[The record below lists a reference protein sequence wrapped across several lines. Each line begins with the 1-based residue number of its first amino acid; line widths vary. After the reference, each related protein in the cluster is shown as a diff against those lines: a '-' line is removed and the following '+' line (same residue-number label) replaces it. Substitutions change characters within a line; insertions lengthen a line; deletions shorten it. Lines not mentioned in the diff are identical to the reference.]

1 MATRRRAKRN
11 PGTAGGAGDTESSET
26 GTRQQSALATLS
38 EKSHEPQPRPPDYD
52 VPGPENLSRALA
64 DKLIEARGRMPRRYA
79 ATSNG
84 VSPKTLERWLQIGAS
99 CTHDPICIYLACR
112 FHQTE
117 AEDVAQSITYLQVL
131 RAVNPA
137 ASDLYLKIM
146 HPEDFGGHVRETVD
160 EFEGRERNARAQDNL
175 LASPP
180 PRMLAKMR
188 QYRWVQIPEGATAE
202 EAGEIEE
209 MISAIQTRLANE
221 RAGTFESQESES

>member
-1 MATRRRAKRN
+1 MATRRRTNGKQQGSQLPSSAN
-11 PGTAGGAGDTESSET
+11 AAGNASDSTAITIPSDA
-26 GTRQQSALATLS
+26 Q
-38 EKSHEPQPRPPDYD
+38 PPRPPDYD

-64 DKLIEARGRMPRRYA
+64 DKLIEARARMPRRYA

-117 AEDVAQSITYLQVL
+117 GEDVARSITYLQVL

-146 HPEDFGGHVRETVD
+146 HPEDFGGHVRESVD

-202 EAGEIEE
+202 EMAEVEAMIDEIKVRVT
-209 MISAIQTRLANE
+209 QE
-221 RAGTFESQESES
+221 RAVATQGQESE

>member
-1 MATRRRAKRN
+1 MATRRRTTGKQQGN
-11 PGTAGGAGDTESSET
+11 PLPSSANAAGSASDSTAIEIAPSDA
-26 GTRQQSALATLS
+26 QQP
-38 EKSHEPQPRPPDYD
+38 KPPDYD

-64 DKLIEARGRMPRRYA
+64 DKLIEARTRMPRRYA

-117 AEDVAQSITYLQVL
+117 GEDVAQSITYLQVL

-146 HPEDFGGHVRETVD
+146 HPEDFGGHVRDTVD

-202 EAGEIEE
+202 EMSEVEAMIDEIKVRVT
-209 MISAIQTRLANE
+209 QE
-221 RAGTFESQESES
+221 RAVATQGQEASD

>member
-1 MATRRRAKRN
+1 MATRRRTNGKRQGSLPPSSAN
-11 PGTAGGAGDTESSET
+11 AAASASDSTAIAIAQIDE
-26 GTRQQSALATLS
+26 
-38 EKSHEPQPRPPDYD
+38 HQPRPPDYD

-112 FHQTE
+112 FHQVE
-117 AEDVAQSITYLQVL
+117 GEDVAQSISYLQVL

-146 HPEDFGGHVRETVD
+146 HPEDFGGHVREATD
-160 EFEGRERNARAQDNL
+160 EFEGRERNSRAQDQL

-188 QYRWVQIPEGATAE
+188 QYRWLQVPEGATS
-202 EAGEIEE
+202 EE
-209 MISAIQTRLANE
+209 MAAVESAIDAIRSRITQDRSMVTQ
-221 RAGTFESQESES
+221 GQESGD

>member
-1 MATRRRAKRN
+1 MAARRTYRKNGGTN
-11 PGTAGGAGDTESSET
+11 PPPSAAGHAEQSSHSTAITI
-26 GTRQQSALATLS
+26 QSDA
-38 EKSHEPQPRPPDYD
+38 PQLPPPDYE
-52 VPGPENLSRALA
+52 VPGPEGVSRALA
-64 DKLIEARGRMPRRYA
+64 DKLIEARVRMPRRYA

-112 FHQTE
+112 FHQVE
-117 AEDVAQSITYLQVL
+117 GEDVAQSISYLQVL

-146 HPEDFGGHVRETVD
+146 HPEDFGGHVREVTD
-160 EFEGRERNARAQDNL
+160 EFEGRERNARAQDQL

-188 QYRWVQIPEGATAE
+188 QYRWLQVPEGATPE
-202 EAGEIEE
+202 EMAEIES
-209 MISAIQTRLANE
+209 MIDAIRTRVTTNRSIEAQ
-221 RAGTFESQESES
+221 GQESES